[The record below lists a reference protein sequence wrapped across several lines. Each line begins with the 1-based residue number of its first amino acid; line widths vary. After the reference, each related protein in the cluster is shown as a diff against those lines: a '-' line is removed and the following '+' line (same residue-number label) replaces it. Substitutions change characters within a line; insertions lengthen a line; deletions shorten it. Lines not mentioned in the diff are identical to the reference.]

1 VVSLVRGAYR
11 FRVSDARAF
20 AIESVAAGP
29 YVTVM
34 TVSGPVEDGAQEML
48 RTELAAPGLA
58 SQRIVVDLT
67 EATLYDSW
75 PFALLADETRRFERA
90 GGQLVVVSGD
100 NSTVDPF
107 VGDVSLPGVRWFAS
121 LNDALTEMLGEVV
134 AQTSWSTELPESV

>member
-1 VVSLVRGAYR
+1 
-11 FRVSDARAF
+11 VSDARAF